1 MPEWFASTI
10 EKLLDFSNIL
20 NASIAASWMV
30 LAVIILRYLLKKAPR
45 WTHVALWGLVAV
57 RMLLPFSIESAFSLI
72 PSKETVPREILV
84 YEGTR
89 LQESA
94 FLDVVSNP
102 VFSGSVTVELGE
114 TVDRVQISL
123 VKMNL
128 IWIMGIA
135 VLLLYTAVSYWRLR
149 RRVSEATILR
159 GNIYQSENVASPF
172 VLGLIRPRIYL
183 PYGMNE
189 QDLGHVVAHEQ
200 AHIRRRDHWW
210 KPLGFFLLTIH
221 WFNPLMWMA
230 YVLLCRDIELAC
242 DEKVIKELGD
252 EQRADYTQALVVCSV
267 SRRSIA
273 ACPLAFG
280 EVGVK
285 ERVKSV
291 MNYKKPAFWII
302 AVSVITCAVVAICFL
317 TNPVKPQDSL
327 ELVER
332 NTPAGANEAVYIAS
346 FGNQIH
352 GGLIYAEQWSNGECV
367 RSSPAMLTQNVEKIG
382 IRTDVRKEDG
392 SSVGVDVQIDTYGRG
407 GSLITYFAFPDAN
420 AFLGWS
426 FTVRELNE
434 PVTVTAQE
442 DIILAAMAFD
452 AGNGVR
458 AFDCQTLESEPK
470 RLEDAEYMIV
480 IRACFH
486 SEKLDNQHTEPG
498 LWSGELIPGTTY
510 VPYQCLYMNPL
521 SSFAAIGGDSGCKY
535 VVGENYF
542 ATIYRSN
549 RVSVNA
555 TNPDGD
561 IAQHRIEVPKWK
573 WQKFPYSD
581 EEWAALYWPEG
592 LWSIEKISERYN
604 EMLYQPLTS
613 DKFLLKMDN
622 SLWLVDISNDPKVG
636 TYIWSIYSLVP
647 ESAMGAAQWEY
658 APQLSSRI
666 PVFPFNFELE
676 YTEIIAYCT
685 GGLLGAYGVESDS
698 SMTIKNGETLYW
710 SPVDR
715 DGNVV
720 TTAIIRFSVRQ
731 EDTPTYNGTIYI
743 EGNSASD
750 GRRIYTATIVGTGL
764 HLSPNSKISGGVL
777 SAIASSNVIR
787 VVEHDLTTGD
797 LEVPVKDLVNY
808 VFYTNS
814 KQISVTVKGND
825 FEGQVNLLDVSQNNA
840 HILQAKVNTHNDDC
854 LFTGLTS
861 ARLYRVDCEG
871 LENCTVVI
879 SGDK

>member
-57 RMLLPFSIESAFSLI
+57 RMLLPFSIESVFSLI
-72 PSKETVPREILV
+72 PSKETVPHEILV

-89 LQESA
+89 LEESA
-94 FLDVVSNP
+94 FLNVVSNP

-123 VKMNL
+123 VKMTL
-128 IWIMGIA
+128 IWIVGIA
-135 VLLLYTAVSYWRLR
+135 VLLLYTVVSSWCLR
-149 RRVSEATILR
+149 HKVSEATVLR
-159 GNIYQSENVASPF
+159 DNIYQSENVASPF
-172 VLGLIRPRIYL
+172 VLGIINPTIYL

-189 QDLGHVVAHEQ
+189 QDLRHVVAHEQ
-200 AHIRRRDHWW
+200 AHICRRDHWW
-210 KPLGFFLLTIH
+210 KPLGFLLLTIH
-221 WFNPLMWMA
+221 WFNPLMWLA

-242 DEKVIKELGD
+242 DERVIKELRD

-302 AVSVITCAVVAICFL
+302 IVSVITCMVVAICFL

-327 ELVER
+327 ELIDR
-332 NTPAGANEAVYIAS
+332 DTPAGANEAVYSAS

-367 RSSPAMLTQNVEKIG
+367 RSSPVMLTQNVEKIG
-382 IRTDVRKEDG
+382 IRTDVRKEEG
-392 SSVGVDVQIDTYGRG
+392 SSVGVDVQIDTYEGG
-407 GSLITYFAFPDAN
+407 GSFITYFAFPEAN

-426 FTVRELNE
+426 FTARELNE
-434 PVTVTAQE
+434 PVTVTVKE

-452 AGNGVR
+452 VGNGVR
-458 AFDCQTLESEPK
+458 AFDCQTLESEPE
-470 RLEDAEYMIV
+470 RLEDADYMIV
-480 IRACFH
+480 IRACFN
-486 SEKLDNQHTEPG
+486 SEKFDNQHIESV

-542 ATIYRSN
+542 TTIYRSN

-581 EEWAALYWPEG
+581 EEWASLYWPEG
-592 LWSIEKISERYN
+592 IWSIEKISERYN

-622 SLWLVDISNDPKVG
+622 SLWLVDISNDQKVG

-647 ESAMGAAQWEY
+647 ESVMGVAQWFY
-658 APQLSSRI
+658 APMLSSRI
-666 PVFPFNFELE
+666 PVFPFDFDLE
-676 YTEIIAYCT
+676 HTEISAYCT
-685 GGLLGAYGVESDS
+685 GGLLGAYGVDSDY
-698 SMTIKNGETLYW
+698 SMSIKSGETLYW
-710 SPVDR
+710 SPVDE
-715 DGNVV
+715 DGNEV
-720 TTAIIRFSVRQ
+720 TTATIYFTVQ
-731 EDTPTYNGTIYI
+731 QGETPACAGTIYI
-743 EGNSASD
+743 EGLISSN
-750 GRRIYTATIVGTGL
+750 GCRIYNATIVGTGL
-764 HLSPNSKISGGVL
+764 YLAPNIENEGGVIT
-777 SAIASSNVIR
+777 AIADSNVVR
-787 VVEHDLTTGD
+787 VVKHDLTMGD
-797 LEVPVKDLVNY
+797 LECSVEDLDNY

-814 KQISVTVKGND
+814 KQISVVVKGDD
-825 FEGQVNLLDVSQNNA
+825 FEGQVNLYHAADNA
-840 HILQAKVNTHNDDC
+840 HILQESVNTRDDDC
-854 LFTGLTS
+854 LFTMLS
-861 ARLYRVDCEG
+861 AAYLYRIDCEDLDG
-871 LENCTVVI
+871 CTVII
-879 SGDK
+879 SGSK